1 MKKLTLLVIALVAV
15 MAVHAQTNLLTN
27 PSFETWTNGLPD
39 GWTFPSTIPS
49 TNVVTQNTTNTYNNS
64 GSALQV
70 ASSSTAATFSV
81 YQYVVPPNG
90 AATFDPNTTYELRIR
105 YTATQG
111 DGTDARIWCGFLSNA
126 PGTTPNTYVTFSHAD
141 SVGLLGPGGNF
152 NPTGYATNNGYLYA
166 TCPGA
171 PVYANQW
178 YTYVYKFNFPAGV
191 AQFNFQIRMYKGST
205 VLWDDFY
212 FGEAIPTDFTTA
224 VQSPST
230 NNVKVFVVGNQLEV
244 KGVASETPVMV
255 YNSLGALVKKATASD
270 RVTLPK
276 GIYLVKVSENTTKV
290 FVN

>member
-1 MKKLTLLVIALVAV
+1 
-15 MAVHAQTNLLTN
+15 
-27 PSFETWTNGLPD
+27 
-39 GWTFPSTIPS
+39 
-49 TNVVTQNTTNTYNNS
+49 
-64 GSALQV
+64 
-70 ASSSTAATFSV
+70 
-81 YQYVVPPNG
+81 
-90 AATFDPNTTYELRIR
+90 
-105 YTATQG
+105 
-111 DGTDARIWCGFLSNA
+111 
-126 PGTTPNTYVTFSHAD
+126 
-141 SVGLLGPGGNF
+141 
-152 NPTGYATNNGYLYA
+152 
-166 TCPGA
+166 
-171 PVYANQW
+171 
-178 YTYVYKFNFPAGV
+178 V